1 MNTYSKFC
9 PNVFAAKCTD
19 KHEKGETITL
29 ETKYGKEHDCI
40 VFNFLGQTKD
50 GFYLYSIVRADG
62 FNAQERAK
70 AKAERLQSWAASAE
84 RKSEQYYQASQEGR
98 DFLALGEPI
107 KIGHHS
113 ERRHRALIE
122 RNWDRMGKSVAFD
135 KKAAEYESRAEYWK
149 DQESKI
155 NLSMPESLEMWEHKL
170 EAAKTH
176 HLDLKNNPEK
186 RSHSMSLQYAN
197 KAVKDAE
204 ENLRLAVKLW
214 GDAESN
220 EQLQKEQKEKAE
232 AKTLKTEKHRDI
244 VERNN
249 GFFSFNNDQFF
260 EGYNKLKADGIVQEG
275 EKVVH
280 VGMGLYIPK
289 TNVDGFLAEW
299 KTA

>member
-1 MNTYSKFC
+1 MNTYHKFA
-9 PNVFAAKCTD
+9 PNVFAAKCTEQ
-19 KHEKGETITL
+19 HAKGDTIIL
-29 ETKYGKEHDCI
+29 ETKHGKEHECI

-62 FNAQERAK
+62 YNAQERAK
-70 AKAERLQSWAASAE
+70 AKAERLKSWVASAE

-98 DFLALGEPI
+98 EFLALGEPI

-122 RNWDRMGKSVAFD
+122 RNHERMGKSIEFD
-135 KKAAEYESRAEYWK
+135 KKAAEHESKAEYWK
-149 DQESKI
+149 HKETEV

-170 EAAKTH
+170 EAAKAY

-186 RSHSMSLQYAN
+186 RHHSMSLQYAN

-204 ENLRLAVKLW
+204 ENLRIAVKLW
-214 GDAESN
+214 GDAESVAWVQQA
-220 EQLQKEQKEKAE
+220 EKEKAE
-232 AKTLKTEKHRDI
+232 SKMIKTDKQRDI

-249 GFFSFNNDQFF
+249 GFFSFNNNQFY
-260 EGYNKLKADGIVQEG
+260 EGYNKLKAAGIVQEG

-289 TNVDGFLAEW
+289 VNVEGFLSEW
-299 KTA
+299 KRA

>member
-1 MNTYSKFC
+1 MNTYTKFC

-19 KHEKGETITL
+19 KHEKGETIIL
-29 ETKYGKEHDCI
+29 ETKHGKEHECI

-62 FNAQERAK
+62 YNVQERAK

-84 RKSEQYYQASQEGR
+84 RKSDAYYQASNEGR

-113 ERRHRALIE
+113 EKRHRALIE
-122 RNWDRMGKSVAFD
+122 RNHARMGKSIEFD
-135 KKAAEYESRAEYWK
+135 KKAAEYESRVDYWK
-149 DQESKI
+149 DKESKVD
-155 NLSMPESLEMWEHKL
+155 LSMPESLEMWEHKL
-170 EAAKTH
+170 YAAKAH

-186 RSHSMSLQYAN
+186 RHHSMSLQYAN
-197 KAVKDAE
+197 KSVKDAE

-214 GDAESN
+214 GDAERV
-220 EQLQKEQKEKAE
+220 EQVQQADKVKAE
-232 AKTLKTEKHRDI
+232 NKVLKSDKQRDI

-249 GFFSFNNDQFF
+249 GFFSFNNEQFY
-260 EGYNKLKADGIVQEG
+260 EGYNKLKANGIVQEG

-280 VGMGLYIPK
+280 IGMGLYIPK
-289 TNVDGFLAEW
+289 VNVDGFLAEW
-299 KTA
+299 KRV